1 MKVVQTSNSPLAD
14 SNFASYVNNEEEAAN
29 SEISGQE
36 SSSVL
41 DITNSWKIDIRNL
54 DGNNSGTTNSSE
66 QQAKDI
72 NVLLEE
78 TADSSTPPAS
88 DDTVYYSHPDK
99 RGLSKMGQFFLFLIC
114 GFLIWITVAVALPHS
129 APANSITELKLPDPR
144 NANVPN
150 EMGEEYTNG
159 YFPRGFK
166 DYCGKNNN
174 KFTIQP
180 LSGDER
186 NVVSELAQV
195 QAAFRH
201 GPRSI
206 LPPHPETE
214 GARQAC
220 FGADADQAFQFQ
232 CERDP
237 VNYPEA
243 NCTFYG
249 YAVPDTKY
257 ITGKNADV
265 LFHGYF
271 NGQDST
277 VADLVNKTDTS
288 IDDFAMWSTR
298 TQRTNATTRH
308 TVDELCSLIGG
319 DCMRSKHMRDLDVG
333 FTQNGHDDID
343 FWRGSGCANFTDNL
357 LFVQNIAREGI
368 DMTVPAAQFHAF
380 SGLDD
385 GYTEA
390 YSDCQLASICQ
401 ADTRGFL
408 AQNLQQRSVAT
419 GTDLASYPSEGIY
432 F

>member
-1 MKVVQTSNSPLAD
+1 MDSDKTNQEGPNATVLQNVAGQSPTKQPTSPSKLTVAGENVLVHSPTKTPASPSKVISSPSKASEGATTSPVKVVQTSNSPLAD

-66 QQAKDI
+66 QQPKDI

-150 EMGEEYTNG
+150 EMGEDYTNG

-195 QAAFRH
+195 GAVVGYLHLVLGVFVLAEEVQASRRALEGLSLLHHRRH
-201 GPRSI
+201 G
-206 LPPHPETE
+206 
-214 GARQAC
+214 
-220 FGADADQAFQFQ
+220 
-232 CERDP
+232 
-237 VNYPEA
+237 
-243 NCTFYG
+243 
-249 YAVPDTKY
+249 
-257 ITGKNADV
+257 
-265 LFHGYF
+265 
-271 NGQDST
+271 
-277 VADLVNKTDTS
+277 
-288 IDDFAMWSTR
+288 
-298 TQRTNATTRH
+298 
-308 TVDELCSLIGG
+308 
-319 DCMRSKHMRDLDVG
+319 
-333 FTQNGHDDID
+333 
-343 FWRGSGCANFTDNL
+343 
-357 LFVQNIAREGI
+357 LFVLLLIARGAEE
-368 DMTVPAAQFHAF
+368 
-380 SGLDD
+380 SLGLWVV
-385 GYTEA
+385 EA
-390 YSDCQLASICQ
+390 EVVRVGVILGGLGLPVGLVELHHLQ
-401 ADTRGFL
+401 RGFL
-408 AQNLQQRSVAT
+408 I
-419 GTDLASYPSEGIY
+419 GEG
-432 F
+432 